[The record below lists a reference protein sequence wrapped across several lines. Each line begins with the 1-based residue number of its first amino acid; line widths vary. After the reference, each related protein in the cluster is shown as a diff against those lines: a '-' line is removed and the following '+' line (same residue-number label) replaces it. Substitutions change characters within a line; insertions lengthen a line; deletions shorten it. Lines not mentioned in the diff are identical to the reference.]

1 MSNDCF
7 SSVLASRDEFIKA
20 AAERLLAQP
29 LQPMKKLTPR
39 LIPKEAGVYMF
50 YQDSSDQPFHI
61 GESSSLRQRIYTNQ
75 YQGTVGQS
83 AIKRKLKKQLHL
95 QDDEL
100 KGHIRDHLF
109 VRFLVLPLGRIE
121 VEDYLNDQFGIV
133 ESNPCSASIE

>member
-7 SSVLASRDEFIKA
+7 SSVLASRDEFVKA

-29 LQPMKKLTPR
+29 LQPMNKLTPR
-39 LIPKEAGVYMF
+39 LIPKEAGVYMI
-50 YQDSSDQPFHI
+50 YQDSNDQPFHI

-95 QDDEL
+95 KDDEL
-100 KGHIRDHLF
+100 KSHIRDYML
-109 VRFLVLPLGRIE
+109 VRFLTLPLGRIE
-121 VEDYLNDQFGIV
+121 VEDYLNKHFGIV
-133 ESNPCSASIE
+133 ESSPRNASGT